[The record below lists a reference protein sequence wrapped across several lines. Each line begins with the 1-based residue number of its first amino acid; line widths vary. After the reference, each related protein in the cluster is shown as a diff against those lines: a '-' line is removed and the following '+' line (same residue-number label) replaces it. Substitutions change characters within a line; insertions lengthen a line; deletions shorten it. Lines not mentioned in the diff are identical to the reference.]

1 MLKKESIEQTLRIIG
16 TQFKASLTL
25 EDSETNQKL
34 VLSQVIALKH
44 NFILKEFVP
53 LNDVYDAM
61 YFVGEMRRYIAKRDR
76 KILITR
82 LIHKLGNF

>member
-16 TQFKASLTL
+16 TQFKASLSL
-25 EDSETNQKL
+25 EDTETNQKL

-44 NFILKEFVP
+44 NFILKDFVP
-53 LNDVYDAM
+53 LKDVYDAM
-61 YFVGEMRRYIAKRDR
+61 YFVEEMRRYIAKRDR